1 MSLWVHAIGMPA
13 PVGVHLNPNSFFI
26 RISVTRWQDH
36 FQSLAITTMNICRS
50 LIIKIAKVGRKCCQ
64 ILTNPKNIAKYFLC
78 FAKLAKFRQLWSHW
92 PEFNCVLPQ
101 TYLVRLNRSHIS
113 YYPKITTLQN
123 RLHQPVNIKWLF
135 SQN

>member
-1 MSLWVHAIGMPA
+1 MLHYLLYKTSRQVPTLFRIKVQWCLDPVKRLLHLMDVYDQLIGEMSLWVHAIGMPA

-78 FAKLAKFRQLWSHW
+78 FAKLAKFRQLWSH
-92 PEFNCVLPQ
+92 
-101 TYLVRLNRSHIS
+101 
-113 YYPKITTLQN
+113 
-123 RLHQPVNIKWLF
+123 
-135 SQN
+135 